1 MKLAAKLFVIPA
13 QAVIQCPSNKLNFR
27 FHGNDTAEPTPRFA
41 KEK

>member
-1 MKLAAKLFVIPA
+1 MKLAAKQFVMSE
-13 QAVIQCPSNKLNFR
+13 QAGIQCPSNKLNFR